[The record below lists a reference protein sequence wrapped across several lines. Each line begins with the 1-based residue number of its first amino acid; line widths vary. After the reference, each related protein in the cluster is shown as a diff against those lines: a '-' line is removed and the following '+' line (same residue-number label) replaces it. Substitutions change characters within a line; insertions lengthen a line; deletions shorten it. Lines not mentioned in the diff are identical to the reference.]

1 MIALDTSAIIAI
13 ACAEPEE
20 DAFNG
25 LIAKH
30 EALIGTPILLE
41 TRMVLATKM
50 PEYADTF
57 VASLLK
63 RPSIH
68 PVAFTLDMYR
78 AATDAFRRYGKGRQN
93 PAGLNFGDC
102 MAYAVAR
109 VHGAPLLYK
118 GDDFR
123 QTDIPPAFP

>member
-20 DAFNG
+20 AAFNG
-25 LIAKH
+25 LIARR
-30 EALIGTPILLE
+30 EALVGTPTLLE

-50 PEYADTF
+50 PDYADTF
-57 VASLLK
+57 LSSLLK

-78 AATDAFRRYGKGRQN
+78 AATDAFRHFGKGREN

-102 MAYAVAR
+102 MAYAVAK

-118 GDDFR
+118 GDDF
-123 QTDIPPAFP
+123 QKTDIASALP

>member
-1 MIALDTSAIIAI
+1 MIALDTSALVAI

-20 DAFNG
+20 GAFIR
-25 LIAKH
+25 LVAKH
-30 EALIGTPILLE
+30 EALVGTPILFE

-50 PEYADTF
+50 PDHADSF
-57 VASLLK
+57 MSDLLE

-78 AATDAFRRYGKGRQN
+78 AATAAFCRYGKGRQN
-93 PAGLNFGDC
+93 AAGLNFGDC
-102 MAYAVAR
+102 MAYAVAK

-118 GDDFR
+118 GEDFR
-123 QTDIPPAFP
+123 QTDIRAALP